1 MVNNVEFLKLIVDI
15 QNNMENMASKED
27 LVMIS
32 SKEDFQEVKAM
43 LNEIRHR
50 IIPNSYP

>member
-1 MVNNVEFLKLIVDI
+1 
-15 QNNMENMASKED
+15 MENMPSKDD

-50 IIPNSYP
+50 IIPNSYPQEEDNKEKKDLFQ